1 MVPCGARDVGSGH
14 VNPSKEI
21 EQDKIEV
28 FKYTGECTFYF
39 NSSFRCSMSER
50 NNFYLPDVKLHPS
63 LAIFFTEPHTAS
75 FISFAITDEFQ

>member
-1 MVPCGARDVGSGH
+1 MVSCGARDVGSGH

-39 NSSFRCSMSER
+39 NSSFRCSLKGTTS
-50 NNFYLPDVKLHPS
+50 YLPGPGCLK
-63 LAIFFTEPHTAS
+63 AG
-75 FISFAITDEFQ
+75 